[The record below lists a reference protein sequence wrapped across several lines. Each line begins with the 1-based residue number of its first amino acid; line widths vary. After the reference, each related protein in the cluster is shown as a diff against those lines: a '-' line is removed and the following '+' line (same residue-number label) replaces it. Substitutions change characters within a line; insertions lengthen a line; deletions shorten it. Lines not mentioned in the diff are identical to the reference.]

1 MEDKKMKHTRLF
13 SLIAAVS
20 LVSCMEEIAVEN
32 EMMDGTQQTPDAEC
46 PVYTDSITL
55 VAFSGETKTQREDT
69 EITWTEGDRI
79 KVYFDGGSAESLPAV
94 ISGEGTTASFTIP
107 LEEPLTE
114 DAKIYAVY
122 PSTASA
128 SLEEGTFK
136 VTIPA
141 EQSAVFKNADILAA
155 TTTAGAASLH
165 FQHVAGLV
173 SFTVSEGN
181 PKGIQ
186 TAVFKDFFRS
196 AGIAGTCPLT
206 FDEEGNMTASNGEFT
221 GTIDSESGMIGGW
234 KIGKTT
240 LEGTINGEPSGIILD
255 AKNAAICG
263 GKLKPLGTERMKLCG
278 SLEICDA
285 NGNSVTTKGINHIG
299 RVESGLSVN
308 GVVSTAPGIGLSVD
322 GYATLKVTEDNIG
335 L

>member
-1 MEDKKMKHTRLF
+1 MEDKKMKHIRLF

-55 VAFSGETKTQREDT
+55 VAFSGETKTQREGT

-107 LEEPLTE
+107 LEKPLTE
-114 DAKIYAVY
+114 NAKIYAVY

-155 TTTAGAASLH
+155 SLSAAS
-165 FQHVAGLV
+165 
-173 SFTVSEGN
+173 S
-181 PKGIQ
+181 I
-186 TAVFKDFFRS
+186 
-196 AGIAGTCPLT
+196 
-206 FDEEGNMTASNGEFT
+206 EEF
-221 GTIDSESGMIGGW
+221 
-234 KIGKTT
+234 
-240 LEGTINGEPSGIILD
+240 PSISRQL
-255 AKNAAICG
+255 
-263 GKLKPLGTERMKLCG
+263 
-278 SLEICDA
+278 
-285 NGNSVTTKGINHIG
+285 
-299 RVESGLSVN
+299 
-308 GVVSTAPGIGLSVD
+308 
-322 GYATLKVTEDNIG
+322 
-335 L
+335 